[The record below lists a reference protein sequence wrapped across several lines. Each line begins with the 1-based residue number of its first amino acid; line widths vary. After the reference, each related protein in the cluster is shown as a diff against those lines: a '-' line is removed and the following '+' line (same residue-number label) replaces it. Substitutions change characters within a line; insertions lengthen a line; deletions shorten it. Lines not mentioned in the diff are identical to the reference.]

1 MKNLVFNE
9 EVFEIGDV
17 VKVTKEGLKK
27 EPFQLINYF
36 IKKVILFNDEI
47 KIEFYNPIKKSPD
60 DSQDFCFYEGTTA
73 LPIPHPNGRGFSKIH
88 SKYICYI

>member
-36 IKKVILFNDEI
+36 IKKIILFNDEI

-60 DSQDFCFYEGTTA
+60 DSQDFCFYEGTTVYYKGEWEYNSEGVPV
-73 LPIPHPNGRGFSKIH
+73 PIDNN
-88 SKYICYI
+88 